1 MKSQIDPKSRIL
13 NALRMSG
20 ITELTQICP
29 RTHKMYPKL
38 YRQLWTED
46 TKIQAQLSFDTAEFV
61 LEQLPEIS
69 ADYIMRAEG
78 PIKRTVIY
86 TPPTH
91 RQDIHLEGGTAA
103 ISQNGDASIGGV
115 ADAYTSVPAETL
127 VRIIQNNDMVGM
139 VSILMRQQ
147 GEIARLRTMTSKK

>member
-1 MKSQIDPKSRIL
+1 MTSQIDPKSRIL
-13 NALRMSG
+13 NALRIAG

-29 RTHKMYPKL
+29 RTHKMYAKL

-46 TKIQAQLSFDTAEFV
+46 SKIQAQISFDTAEYI
-61 LEQLPEIS
+61 LEHLPDIS

-78 PIKRTVIY
+78 PVKRTIIY

-103 ISQNGDASIGGV
+103 ISQNGNASIGNTT
-115 ADAYTSVPAETL
+115 DTYTSVPAETL
-127 VRIIQNNDMVGM
+127 VRIIKENDMIGM